1 VRQALQQANG
11 NVKLAVLLLRGCD
24 MQKAQALLDLAHG
37 ELRAA
42 LHLLDLRGSDA
53 A

>member
-1 VRQALQQANG
+1 VRQTLQQANG
-11 NVKLAVLLLRGCD
+11 SKAGGPVVARLRHAE
-24 MQKAQALLDLAHG
+24 AQALLDLAHG

-42 LHLLDLRGSDA
+42 SHLLDLRGSDA